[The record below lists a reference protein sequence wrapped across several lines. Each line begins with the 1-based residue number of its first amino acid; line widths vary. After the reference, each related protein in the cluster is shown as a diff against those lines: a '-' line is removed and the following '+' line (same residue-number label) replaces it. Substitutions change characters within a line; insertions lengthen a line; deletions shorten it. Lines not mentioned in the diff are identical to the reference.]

1 MSAVS
6 CAKVLILWA
15 LWHGSFLNQVPLAL
29 ILVSLLN
36 GRTHVKE
43 LLVAHVVVQQREHA
57 MEPVHVVFVEL
68 PDIEGTLNLIWQL
81 VELLNVSKQASL
93 IEAWDVLE
101 LQEAKS
107 GHLLIDLSSD
117 FVLRALH
124 VDSR

>member
-1 MSAVS
+1 MCAIS
-6 CAKVLILWA
+6 CAKALILWA

-29 ILVSLLN
+29 ILVSLFN

-57 MEPVHVVFVEL
+57 MEPVHIVFVEL
-68 PDIEGTLNLIWQL
+68 SDIEGTLNLIRQL
-81 VELLNVSKQASL
+81 VELLNVGKQASL
-93 IEAWDVLE
+93 IKTWDVLE
-101 LQEAKS
+101 LQEAES